1 MKQPVELEGLS
12 AAPSGA
18 AGTPGEISATKDAAS
33 GSARGIRQIC
43 RQLFGIP
50 DYERYLAHA
59 AARHPGAAVL
69 SRRDFCAQAI
79 ERKYG
84 KSGPRCC

>member
-1 MKQPVELEGLS
+1 MNAVELMVASSSSTG
-12 AAPSGA
+12 APCDVGVP
-18 AGTPGEISATKDAAS
+18 TEVAS
-33 GSARGIRQIC
+33 GKARGIRQVC

-59 AARHPGAAVL
+59 SAHHPGAPVL
-69 SRRDFCAQAI
+69 SRREFCAQAI

-84 KSGPRCC
+84 KNGPRCC